1 MTSTTLD
8 RPSGRRALAPAIA
21 ALKLDPDGNVE
32 LVDAGAHRD
41 TIARSV
47 QGSDSDDV
55 TARFTFNVP
64 GAGVVTFWQAA
75 SAQTPCELATRLVQ
89 QFLPVPVGFNG
100 ETFDRDRQALADKP
114 MAGVVIVTGYD
125 RASKQNVDISD
136 VAVERFRRALDGRD
150 QLRARARANA
160 PTEPLPVAAAP
171 TVSQCVP
178 TVTPARVDGVA
189 LLDEVMA
196 HPRPARKR
204 AAKKAAAAPR
214 RQT

>member
-32 LVDAGAHRD
+32 LVDAGAHR
-41 TIARSV
+41 
-47 QGSDSDDV
+47 
-55 TARFTFNVP
+55 
-64 GAGVVTFWQAA
+64 
-75 SAQTPCELATRLVQ
+75 
-89 QFLPVPVGFNG
+89 
-100 ETFDRDRQALADKP
+100 DRDRQALADKP